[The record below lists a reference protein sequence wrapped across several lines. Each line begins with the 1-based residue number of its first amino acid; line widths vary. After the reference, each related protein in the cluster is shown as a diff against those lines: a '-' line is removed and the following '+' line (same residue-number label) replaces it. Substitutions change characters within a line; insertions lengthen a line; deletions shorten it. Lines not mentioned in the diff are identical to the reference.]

1 MVINYEDYERIEYN
15 PWELLRELYHACR
28 YLRKSSNNDGNEEI
42 MMKTSAAI
50 RQHDS
55 KIKADNKICEY
66 CESWRKRGDYSEKI
80 NEALRIDIAVLKRR
94 LDLALSEINTKNSN
108 VSNLDLTYLVLLEEN
123 QGRAE
128 ASVLPSKTL
137 DALVK
142 AKLVTIN
149 DNVVIISHMGQ
160 DVADEMIYF
169 GKIAFEKYRELYE

>member
-1 MVINYEDYERIEYN
+1 MVINYEDYEHIEYD

-50 RQHDS
+50 RQHDA
-55 KIKADNKICEY
+55 KTKVDNKICGY
-66 CESWRKRGDYSEKI
+66 CESERKLADYSKKI

-94 LDLALSEINTKNSN
+94 LDLALDLKSVINARNSN
-108 VSNLDLTYLVLLEEN
+108 ISSLDLAYLVLLEEN

-142 AKLVTIN
+142 AKLVTVDGTIIN
-149 DNVVIISHMGQ
+149 LSHMGQ
-160 DVADEMIYF
+160 DIADEMIYF
-169 GKIAFEKYRELYE
+169 GKMAFEKYR